1 MLLCLEGGN
10 NFNLFVSSDSQI
22 RVQYSPLILKND
34 PRIVPASLD
43 FCLANL
49 NFPSNSF
56 GTSIP
61 SESLKPT
68 ARFLGHRLYTGR

>member
-1 MLLCLEGGN
+1 MLLCLEGEIILIYLFN
-10 NFNLFVSSDSQI
+10 QIHKFEFNIPFNF
-22 RVQYSPLILKND
+22 KND

-68 ARFLGHRLYTGR
+68 ARFSGHPLYTGR